1 MLLLLGH
8 PDFVVSVAPE
18 ATARMV
24 ILELT
29 VTFVGEMLAL
39 TWLFVQQ
46 MEQKPWSIPKHYP
59 TLNSKGE
66 KKGK

>member
-8 PDFVVSVAPE
+8 PDFVVSVFVPPE

-29 VTFVGEMLAL
+29 ETLMGKKLAL
-39 TWLFVQQ
+39 AWLF
-46 MEQKPWSIPKHYP
+46 
-59 TLNSKGE
+59 L
-66 KKGK
+66 